1 MLFETEYVSISDAK
15 LRQNRNLP
23 SHYLIM
29 DSQPQ
34 ASATGVSTSKAE
46 AGRNSNNNSSN
57 DISLNTGSVVLPPAF
72 LEDPSTFLTL
82 ISSQP
87 SSFEGISLL
96 AGPISKWFLAAPS
109 SVGHPAKHVAYLYL
123 SAAASQLREGQD
135 NVQPIAAA
143 SSVGSS
149 ALGAMAS
156 AILGA
161 RATTGTANGAITI
174 ARDTE
179 KEKTRSKHRTDI
191 LAAVEAAAILC
202 SNNGEAVTNSG
213 ILPVLAHM
221 VTYSMLSS
229 SLTTNTSSTKNEASI
244 ATSLSSLSAS
254 SSKSFPNLNLAHI
267 AFLQCA
273 IAAEKYRYAE
283 SIISGTWP
291 RPTSALR
298 DVSTVLRY
306 YYLRGMI
313 HFGSRDYALAHRC
326 WWTCLSVPSD
336 DGCSPIAVNAWKK
349 LTLVQPL
356 RNNNTSTTAS
366 SRVHPATR
374 LPKCMPKLPTRG
386 SDSSKFR
393 LAGFAES
400 KEEEKDD
407 VSVYIKLGPAVVA
420 GDRQTVETLV
430 RTHESTLTADG
441 NLEMVRECVRRVREI
456 EVITASELFT
466 VTSITILA
474 RRWNVSPEEVSQ
486 QLSDAIEIVPC
497 RVEEDG
503 TVVFLN
509 EDISCANNQSLGD
522 LTEWMKL
529 LEHMQE
535 LDVDLSSSS
544 KYNALIRKEENSGGS
559 GSGSGTMISE
569 MIPAAAGPQGVED
582 F

>member
-1 MLFETEYVSISDAK
+1 M
-15 LRQNRNLP
+15 N
-23 SHYLIM
+23 
-29 DSQPQ
+29 SQPQ
-34 ASATGVSTSKAE
+34 ASATSVSTSMAMNIPGAD
-46 AGRNSNNNSSN
+46 AGHNSNNNSSN
-57 DISLNTGSVVLPPAF
+57 DISLNTGSVIFPPAF
-72 LEDPSTFLTL
+72 LEDPSTFLTS

-87 SSFEGISLL
+87 SSSEGISLL
-96 AGPISKWFLAAPS
+96 AGPVSKWFLAAPS
-109 SVGHPAKHVAYLYL
+109 SMGHPAKHVAYLFL

-135 NVQPIAAA
+135 NVQPMAATTGN
-143 SSVGSS
+143 VGSS
-149 ALGAMAS
+149 TLGSMAS

-161 RATTGTANGAITI
+161 RATTGTNAAITI

-179 KEKTRSKHRTDI
+179 KEKTRSKHRAEI

-202 SNNGEAVTNSG
+202 SSNGEAVTNSG
-213 ILPVLAHM
+213 ILPVLAQI
-221 VTYSMLSS
+221 VTYSMSSS
-229 SLTTNTSSTKNEASI
+229 SLPTNTSSTNNAASI

-267 AFLQCA
+267 SFLQCA
-273 IAAEKYRYAE
+273 IAAKQYLYAE
-283 SIISGTWP
+283 GIISGTWP

-298 DVSTVLRY
+298 DVSAVLRY

-313 HFGSRDYALAHRC
+313 HFGCRDYASAHRC

-356 RNNNTSTTAS
+356 RNNNASTTAS

-393 LAGFAES
+393 MAGFAES

-407 VSVYIKLGPAVVA
+407 ISVYIKLGPAVVA
-420 GDRQTVETLV
+420 GDRQTVEKLI

-441 NLEMVRECVRRVREI
+441 NFEMSLECIRRVKEI
-456 EVITASELFT
+456 EVTIASKLFT

-474 RRWNVSPEEVSQ
+474 RRWNVSPEEVLQ
-486 QLSDAIEIVPC
+486 QLSDAVEIVPY

-509 EDISCANNQSLGD
+509 EVLSCANNQSLGD

-529 LEHMQE
+529 LERMQE
-535 LDVDLSSSS
+535 LDVNLSTSP
-544 KYNALIRKEENSGGS
+544 KYNALIRKEGKSGGS
-559 GSGSGTMISE
+559 SSGAMISE